1 MELDPG
7 SEQPVRRGRA
17 GGILG
22 LASAALLFASFRWVH
37 HWSRLTGAIV
47 VGWALATLGAL
58 VVSVWSLRT
67 SRASRRLAKLGIAL
81 TLVSLLALT
90 VSGAL
95 YAASIDAAGECG
107 GG

>member
-1 MELDPG
+1 VELDLG
-7 SEQPVRRGRA
+7 REQPIRRGRA

-22 LASAALLFASFRWVH
+22 LASAALLVASFRWVH
-37 HWSRLTGAIV
+37 HWSPLTGAIV
-47 VGWALATLGAL
+47 AAWALATVGAL

-67 SRASRRLAKLGIAL
+67 SRASRRFAKLGIAL
-81 TLVSLLALT
+81 TLVSLVALT

-95 YAASIDAAGECG
+95 YAAGIDTAGECG